1 MKKYGVIELPDD
13 FEKKEDKCPL
23 SIYIEDYVSTP
34 YYECGYSKEGYCVE
48 DKCPMKI
55 VNMEVNNN

>member
-1 MKKYGVIELPDD
+1 LPDD

-48 DKCPMKI
+48 DKCPMKV